1 MVSEVENEEKYQSKS
16 GKEMPSLSM
25 GQKHGMDQG
34 SRECADL
41 EICIDSSLVVSF
53 L

>member
-1 MVSEVENEEKYQSKS
+1 MENEEKCQSKS
-16 GKEMPSLSM
+16 GKEMPSPSM

-41 EICIDSSLVVSF
+41 EICMDSSLVVSF